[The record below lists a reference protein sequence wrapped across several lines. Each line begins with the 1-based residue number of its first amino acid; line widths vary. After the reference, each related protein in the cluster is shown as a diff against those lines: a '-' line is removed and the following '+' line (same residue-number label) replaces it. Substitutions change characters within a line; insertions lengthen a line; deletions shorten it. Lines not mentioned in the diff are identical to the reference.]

1 MAMLSVSS
9 ALQPK
14 TSILP
19 EGGRDFLRRR
29 MMEIV
34 GVGVAGFGLML
45 MMALFTYSPGDPS
58 LNHAT
63 ARAPNNLLG
72 LPGAYISD
80 LLLQTFGLAI
90 ILAPVAFITWG
101 VRMVRTHHLGFF
113 GLRLSLLLL
122 ALLMMSVACVG
133 LGDVGGAATHAGPGG
148 LVGLALVGRFR
159 ELVLTHSSG
168 GALTLIEPGAAALAF
183 IAMAPALGMNRTD
196 LPLIFRILRAPFL
209 WAVWAM
215 RAAVGLWRGKPQ
227 TLDEE
232 SEPPAPHIGYAEIP
246 GEIDASQYDPARFE
260 NRYEQIPEEGTAM
273 PARDSLMVD
282 APYAPIERPAGDIP
296 EAPDS
301 LRMHSPVLDEAAP
314 ARLQERSFLSR
325 LTGGMRI
332 EPFMRRSAPAS
343 AHNAERI
350 EPGFAGH
357 DAVPAPQHYRQP
369 VADDEFEAPQPVAA
383 PAPHQPVIEEPVD
396 EQLDDQAG
404 DQIDDNPFTPDNA
417 LDAEQPA
424 MAPAATP
431 AVKIVPRK
439 SAAAQGKRAAK
450 AGQRELDLGN
460 EYQLPPLDILSLP
473 SRVNAQPKIDE
484 EALEQNARLL
494 ETVLDD
500 FGVKGQIVK
509 VRPGPVVTLYEL
521 EPAPGT
527 KSSRVIGLADD
538 IARSMSA
545 VSARV
550 ATVPGRNV
558 IGIELPN
565 AKRETVFLR
574 ELLST
579 KHYEDG
585 RLALPL
591 ALGKDIGGDPVIA
604 DLARM
609 PHLLIGGTTGSG
621 KSVAVNTMIL
631 SLLYRLTPNQC
642 RFIMIDPKMLE
653 LSVYQDI
660 PHLLTPVVTEP
671 RKAIVALKWVVR
683 EMEDRYR
690 AMSAVAVRNIAGYNE
705 KLVETARKG
714 GVLTRKVQTG
724 IDPETRKPTFED
736 EEMDLSPLPFIVV
749 IIDEMADL
757 MLVAGKEIEA
767 TVQRLAQMARA
778 AGIHVV
784 MATQRP
790 SVDVIT
796 GTIKANFPTRISF
809 QVTSK
814 IDSRTILGEQGGEQL
829 LGQGDMLYMAG
840 GGKIARVHGPFV
852 SDGEVEEVVR
862 HLRAQGAPAYIESV
876 TDDPDGEGEGG
887 GLPGDSE
894 EGESDQLYDQ
904 AIALVARE
912 RKCSTSFIQRYLQIG
927 YNRAARI
934 VERMEREG
942 VVSPAN
948 HVGKREVLARDID
961 NRER

>member
-1 MAMLSVSS
+1 MAMIGATS
-9 ALQPK
+9 AEPRK
-14 TSILP
+14 TTILP

-29 MMEIV
+29 MMELV
-34 GVGVAGFGLML
+34 GAALAAAGVMLLM
-45 MMALFTYSPGDPS
+45 AVFTFNNADPS

-63 ARAPNNLLG
+63 GTPPANLMG

-90 ILAPVAFITWG
+90 VLVPVAMITWG
-101 VRMVRTHHLGFF
+101 VRMLRTHHLGFF

-122 ALLMMSVACVG
+122 ALLMMSVGCVG
-133 LGDVGGAATHAGPGG
+133 LGDVGGAATHAGAGG

-159 ELVLTHSSG
+159 ELVLEHSSG
-168 GALTLIEPGAAALAF
+168 GSLALIEPACAALGF

-196 LPLIFRILRAPFL
+196 LPLIFRILRAPFIGVMWL
-209 WAVWAM
+209 L
-215 RAAVGLWRGKPQ
+215 RAGVGLWRGKPQ
-227 TLDEE
+227 FADEE
-232 SEPPAPHIGYAEIP
+232 AEPPSPPIGYAEIP
-246 GEIDASQYDPARFE
+246 GEIDASQYDPARFSQPVE
-260 NRYEQIPEEGTAM
+260 AIPEEGVAL
-273 PARDSLMVD
+273 PPRGSLMVD
-282 APYAPIERPAGDIP
+282 APYAPIERDAPEIP
-296 EAPDS
+296 EAPVPLQPARHHVIDAPGPGS
-301 LRMHSPVLDEAAP
+301 LDERTLFD
-314 ARLQERSFLSR
+314 RLVGQ
-325 LTGGMRI
+325 RI
-332 EPFMRRSAPAS
+332 EPILGRLRPAPPSPATLPPGEVDEEPVSAPA
-343 AHNAERI
+343 
-350 EPGFAGH
+350 P
-357 DAVPAPQHYRQP
+357 
-369 VADDEFEAPQPVAA
+369 PQPIAGVDDLEAEL
-383 PAPHQPVIEEPVD
+383 QEESED
-396 EQLDDQAG
+396 E
-404 DQIDDNPFTPDNA
+404 NPFTPDA
-417 LDAEQPA
+417 LEADQEAGVPA
-424 MAPAATP
+424 VPAP

-439 SAAAQGKRAAK
+439 GAAAQGKRAAK
-450 AGQRELDLGN
+450 AGQRELDLGVG
-460 EYQLPPLDILSLP
+460 EYQLPPLDLLSLP
-473 SRVNAQPKIDE
+473 SRVQTETKIDE
-484 EALEQNARLL
+484 GALEQNARLL

-527 KSSRVIGLADD
+527 KASRVIGLADD

-579 KHYEDG
+579 KHYEDN
-585 RLALPL
+585 RLGLPL

-631 SLLYRLTPNQC
+631 SLLYRLPPDRC

-690 AMSAVAVRNIAGYNE
+690 AMSAQGVRNIAGYNE
-705 KLVETARKG
+705 KLAEARKK
-714 GVLTRKVQTG
+714 GVPLTRKIQTG
-724 IDPETRKPTFED
+724 IDPETRRPIFE
-736 EEMDLSPLPFIVV
+736 EEEVDTNPLPFIVV

-767 TVQRLAQMARA
+767 AVQRLAQMARA
-778 AGIHVV
+778 AGIHVI

-852 SDGEVEEVVR
+852 SDSEVEDVVR

-876 TDDPDGEGEGG
+876 TDDPDGEEGG
-887 GLPGDSE
+887 GAPGDGGE

-942 VVSPAN
+942 VVTPAN

-961 NRER
+961 DRTR

>member
-1 MAMLSVSS
+1 MAMMGASV
-9 ALQPK
+9 APRK
-14 TSILP
+14 TAILP

-29 MMEIV
+29 MMELV
-34 GVGVAGFGLML
+34 GIGVTALGMML
-45 MMALFTYSPGDPS
+45 LVAIFTFSTADPS

-63 ARAPNNLLG
+63 GMPPNNLMG
-72 LPGAYISD
+72 LPGAYVSD

-90 ILAPVAFITWG
+90 VLVPVALITWG
-101 VRMVRTHHLGFF
+101 VRMLRTHHLGFF

-122 ALLMMSVACVG
+122 SLLMMSVACVG
-133 LGDVGGAATHAGPGG
+133 MGDVGAAATHAGPGG

-168 GALTLIEPGAAALAF
+168 GSLALIEPICAALAF

-209 WAVWAM
+209 WLVWLM
-215 RAAVGLWRGKPQ
+215 RAGVGLWRGKPQ
-227 TLDEE
+227 TLDEYG
-232 SEPPAPHIGYAEIP
+232 EPPAPEIGYAEIP
-246 GEIDASQYDPARFE
+246 GEIDASQYDPAHFE
-260 NRYEQIPEEGTAM
+260 GRRAERLDQIPEAGT
-273 PARDSLMVD
+273 PLPPRDSLMVD
-282 APYAPIERPAGDIP
+282 APYAPIERPPPEIP
-296 EAPDS
+296 EAPVPLHPAVPAELVTDAPPES
-301 LRMHSPVLDEAAP
+301 LRERTLFD
-314 ARLQERSFLSR
+314 RLAGL
-325 LTGGMRI
+325 RI
-332 EPFMRRSAPAS
+332 EPFLGRLRPGAPP
-343 AHNAERI
+343 AESPPF
-350 EPGFAGH
+350 EPV
-357 DAVPAPQHYRQP
+357 DA
-369 VADDEFEAPQPVAA
+369 ELPQPVVSLA
-383 PAPHQPVIEEPVD
+383 EPEPRD
-396 EQLDDQAG
+396 EGSDE
-404 DQIDDNPFTPDNA
+404 NPFTPDS
-417 LDAEQPA
+417 LLAEQV
-424 MAPAATP
+424 PAAAGAAIGGP
-431 AVKIVPRK
+431 RIIPRK
-439 SAAAQGKRAAK
+439 SGALSQGKRAAK
-450 AGQRELDLGN
+450 AGQRELDLVTG
-460 EYQLPPLDILSLP
+460 EYRLPPLDILSLP
-473 SRVNAQPKIDE
+473 SRINVETKIDE

-565 AKRETVFLR
+565 ARRETVFLR

-579 KHYEDG
+579 RHYEDN
-585 RLALPL
+585 RLGLPL

-631 SLLYRLTPNQC
+631 SLLYRLSPDKC

-690 AMSAVAVRNIAGYNE
+690 AMSALGVRNIAGYNE
-705 KLVETARKG
+705 KLIEAKRKG
-714 GVLTRKVQTG
+714 QGLSRKIQTG
-724 IDPETRKPTFED
+724 IDPETRRPIFE
-736 EEMDLSPLPFIVV
+736 EEEIDLTPLPFIVV

-767 TVQRLAQMARA
+767 AVQRLAQMARA
-778 AGIHVV
+778 AGIHVI

-852 SDGEVEEVVR
+852 SDTEVEEVVR
-862 HLRAQGAPAYIESV
+862 HLRAQGAPAYMDSV
-876 TDDPDGEGEGG
+876 TDDPDADSEGLGLPGEGE
-887 GLPGDSE
+887 DA
-894 EGESDQLYDQ
+894 ESDALYDQ

-934 VERMEREG
+934 VERMEREN

>member
-1 MAMLSVSS
+1 MAMIGITS
-9 ALQPK
+9 AMHRK
-14 TSILP
+14 TAILP

-29 MMEIV
+29 MMELV
-34 GVGVAGFGLML
+34 GVGVAAAGVGLL
-45 MMALFTYSPGDPS
+45 LALFTYSPGDPS

-63 ARAPNNLLG
+63 GRAPHNLVG
-72 LPGAYISD
+72 VPGAYISD

-90 ILAPVAFITWG
+90 TLVPVALITWG
-101 VRMVRTHHLGFF
+101 VRMLRTHHLGFF

-133 LGDVGGAATHAGPGG
+133 LGDVGTAATHAGPGG

-168 GALTLIEPGAAALAF
+168 GSLALIEPVCAALAF

-209 WAVWAM
+209 WSMWLV
-215 RAAVGLWRGKPQ
+215 RAGIGLWRGKPQ
-227 TLDEE
+227 ALDEDADLP
-232 SEPPAPHIGYAEIP
+232 SPPIGYAEIP
-246 GEIDASQYDPARFE
+246 GEIDASQYDPSRFE
-260 NRYEQIPEEGTAM
+260 ARVEQIPDEGTPM
-273 PARDSLMVD
+273 PPRDSLLVD
-282 APYAPIERPAGDIP
+282 APYAPIERPAP
-296 EAPDS
+296 EIPDS
-301 LRMHSPVLDEAAP
+301 PVPLEPQAP
-314 ARLQERSFLSR
+314 TFAREPSRAGAEQVPDSVRERTLFDR
-325 LTGGMRI
+325 LAGLRI
-332 EPFMRRSAPAS
+332 EPFLARRSGQV
-343 AHNAERI
+343 AEQVET
-350 EPGFAGH
+350 EPSTEPRQEAEAFSPP
-357 DAVPAPQHYRQP
+357 PAPESQVEDP
-369 VADDEFEAPQPVAA
+369 AA
-383 PAPHQPVIEEPVD
+383 ES
-396 EQLDDQAG
+396 G
-404 DQIDDNPFTPDNA
+404 DDNPFTPDA
-417 LDAEQPA
+417 LPPEQAPA
-424 MAPAATP
+424 GAATP
-431 AVKIVPRK
+431 GVKIIPRK
-439 SAAAQGKRAAK
+439 AGGIAQGKRAAK
-450 AGQRELDLGN
+450 AGQRELDLATG
-460 EYQLPPLDILSLP
+460 EYRLPPLDILSLP
-473 SRVNAQPKIDE
+473 SRVSTETKIDE

-565 AKRETVFLR
+565 ARRETVFLR

-579 KHYEDG
+579 RHYEDS
-585 RLALPL
+585 RLGLPL

-631 SLLYRLTPNQC
+631 SLLYRLPPNRC

-690 AMSAVAVRNIAGYNE
+690 AMSSVGVRNIAGYNE

-714 GVLTRKVQTG
+714 QSLTRKVQTG

-736 EEMDLSPLPFIVV
+736 EEIDLTPLPFIVV

-767 TVQRLAQMARA
+767 AVQRLAQMARA

-876 TDDPDGEGEGG
+876 TDDPDADAGG
-887 GLPGDSE
+887 LGLPGDSE
-894 EGESDQLYDQ
+894 EVESDQLYDQ

-942 VVSPAN
+942 VVSAAN

-961 NRER
+961 DRER